1 MRSADFINNAGGGWV
16 LGGWLVAGRINNLML
31 SGPIRPTPS
40 SECGAR
46 VPRHQVQILH
56 NYQHTTLLR

>member
-1 MRSADFINNAGGGWV
+1 M
-16 LGGWLVAGRINNLML
+16 GGWLVGDWWVGWCINNLML

-40 SECGAR
+40 SECAAR

-56 NYQHTTLLR
+56 NYQHTTLPR